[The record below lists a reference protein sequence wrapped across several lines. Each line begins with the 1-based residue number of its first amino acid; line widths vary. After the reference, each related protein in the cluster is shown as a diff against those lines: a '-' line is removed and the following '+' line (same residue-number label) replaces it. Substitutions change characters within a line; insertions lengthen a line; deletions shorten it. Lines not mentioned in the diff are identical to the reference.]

1 MQGPQE
7 ESVQRVEGEPRNE
20 GSEVVKLK
28 TEGGE
33 KARMV
38 GGKVLSEDIRTS
50 SLQCSGGI
58 RIERELQ
65 FLISEYYYHLFVR
78 RK

>member
-33 KARMV
+33 KARVV
-38 GGKVLSEDIRTS
+38 GGKDTQRRHSNFQSSVLWWN
-50 SLQCSGGI
+50 
-58 RIERELQ
+58 
-65 FLISEYYYHLFVR
+65 
-78 RK
+78 KN